1 MGKLQDK
8 IILITGATSGI
19 GRATALLFAAEGAQV
34 IVVGRSKERGDD
46 VVRRIT
52 EAGGSAEFFACDIAR
67 TAEIRALADT
77 VMERYGRLDGLFN
90 NAGVLI
96 TRNLEELDDEAWE
109 EVYHTN
115 VRGVMNMTKYF
126 MPMLESAQGVIVNN
140 ASIDGLRTVGKRSY
154 LYATSKAAMIKFTQ
168 LCALNYAGK
177 VRVNCLCP
185 GLTDTALHTNRD
197 FSRFSYIPMGRVGT
211 SEEMAKAALFMMSD
225 DSTYMTGSVL
235 TVDGGASLL

>member
-19 GRATALLFAAEGAQV
+19 GRAAALLFAAEGAQV
-34 IVVGRSKERGDD
+34 IVVGRSRERGVD

-52 EAGGSAEFFACDIAR
+52 EVGGGAAFFAADIAQ
-67 TAEIRALADT
+67 TEEIRALGDT
-77 VMERYGRLDGLFN
+77 VVCRYGRLDGLFN

-96 TRNLEELDDEAWE
+96 TRNLDELDDAAWE

-126 MPMLESAQGVIVNN
+126 MPMLESSQGGVVNN
-140 ASIDGLRTVGKRSY
+140 ASIAGIYTVGQRAY
-154 LYATSKAAMIKFTQ
+154 LYATSKAALIKFTQ
-168 LCALNYAGK
+168 LCALNYAGR

-185 GLTDTALHTNRD
+185 GLIDTEIYTNRD
-197 FSRFSYIPMGRVGT
+197 FSRFSIPMGRVGT
-211 SEEMAKAALFMMSD
+211 PEEVAKAALFLMSED
-225 DSTYMTGSVL
+225 ASYITGAVL
-235 TVDGGASLL
+235 TVDGGALLR

>member
-19 GRATALLFAAEGAQV
+19 GRAAALLFAAEGAQV
-34 IVVGRSKERGDD
+34 IVVGRSRERGVD

-52 EAGGSAEFFACDIAR
+52 EVGGGAAFFAADIAQ
-67 TAEIRALADT
+67 TEEIRALADT
-77 VMERYGRLDGLFN
+77 VESRYGRLDGLFN

-96 TRNLEELDDEAWE
+96 TRNLDELDDAAWE

-126 MPMLESAQGVIVNN
+126 MPMLESSQGGVVNN
-140 ASIDGLRTVGKRSY
+140 ASIAGIYTVGQRAY
-154 LYATSKAAMIKFTQ
+154 LYATSKAALIKFTQ
-168 LCALNYAGK
+168 LCALNYAGR

-185 GLTDTALHTNRD
+185 GLIDTEIYTNRD
-197 FSRFSYIPMGRVGT
+197 FSRFSIPMGRVGT
-211 SEEMAKAALFMMSD
+211 PEEVAKAALFLMSED
-225 DSTYMTGSVL
+225 ASYITGAVL
-235 TVDGGASLL
+235 TVDGGALLR

>member
-19 GRATALLFAAEGAQV
+19 GRAAALLFAAEGAQV

-154 LYATSKAAMIKFTQ
+154 LYATSKAAMIKCTQ
-168 LCALNYAGK
+168 L
-177 VRVNCLCP
+177 VP
-185 GLTDTALHTNRD
+185 
-197 FSRFSYIPMGRVGT
+197 
-211 SEEMAKAALFMMSD
+211 
-225 DSTYMTGSVL
+225 
-235 TVDGGASLL
+235 